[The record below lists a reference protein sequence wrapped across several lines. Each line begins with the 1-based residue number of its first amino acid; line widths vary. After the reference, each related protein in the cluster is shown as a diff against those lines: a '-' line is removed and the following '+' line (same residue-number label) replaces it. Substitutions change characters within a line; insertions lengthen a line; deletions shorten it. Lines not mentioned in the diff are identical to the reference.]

1 MAYVVVDTATRCK
14 VAHPRTRVES
24 WATERA
30 AKAAATRISK
40 FWGSTVKLTVMDSA
54 TYRAQVPMIEVVNL
68 MSGKPVQIPADTPWG
83 CRPDSE
89 SYWSA

>member
-14 VAHPRTRVES
+14 ISHPRTRVGT

-40 FWGSTVKLTVMDSA
+40 IQDFKGGLVVMDWD
-54 TYRAQVPMIEVVNL
+54 TYKTQVPMIEVINL
-68 MSGKPVQIPADTPWG
+68 MSGKPVTIPADTPWS